1 LQQKKEQG
9 ISITCPALL
18 LVVVQAARNVVRAEK
33 IVKKCLLI
41 KQKTIDITGFFGI
54 SWYNWYKGFEGT
66 NGNAAKPLHFAPGVS
81 LKNEFISSRH

>member
-1 LQQKKEQG
+1 MPCSFAGGSPGGSKCSG
-9 ISITCPALL
+9 S
-18 LVVVQAARNVVRAEK
+18 RK

-54 SWYNWYKGFEGT
+54 SWYNWYKGFEGA
-66 NGNAAKPLHFAPGVS
+66 NGNAAKPLHLAPGVS